1 MSADKPTPM
10 DEYEAVVADLKRRA
24 CSPAVSAAVAK
35 LRDSEERLAKL
46 RKVFREAGVTVEP
59 WHVSVG
65 YERAPTRWERFK
77 AWVARVW
84 S

>member
-1 MSADKPTPM
+1 MSADKP
-10 DEYEAVVADLKRRA
+10 DRLLEAHRRA
-24 CSPAVSAAVAK
+24 ESLARAAGWTVE

-46 RKVFREAGVTVEP
+46 RKVAREAGVTVEP

-65 YERAPTRWERFK
+65 YERAPTRWERFR